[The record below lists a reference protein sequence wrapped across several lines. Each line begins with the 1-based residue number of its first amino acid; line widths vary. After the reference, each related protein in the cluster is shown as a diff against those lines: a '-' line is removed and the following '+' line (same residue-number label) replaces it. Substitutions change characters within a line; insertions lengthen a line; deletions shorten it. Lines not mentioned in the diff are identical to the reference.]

1 MRSVIYRHG
10 GSKYRSVLFSDSDI
24 KRSIRIVHCGFDWE
38 QKEEVWNKVNEEI
51 GEVREAVASGD
62 ASHIEEEFGDLLFSV
77 INAAR
82 LYKVNADTAL
92 ERTNQKFT
100 KRFNYIEAKAKEQ
113 GKMVNE
119 LSLDEMEVLW
129 NEAKKQ

>member
-1 MRSVIYRHG
+1 M
-10 GSKYRSVLFSDSDI
+10 
-24 KRSIRIVHCGFDWE
+24 
-38 QKEEVWNKVNEEI
+38 NEEI

-100 KRFNYIEAKAKEQ
+100 KRFNYIEAKAKEH
-113 GKMVNE
+113 GNMVNE